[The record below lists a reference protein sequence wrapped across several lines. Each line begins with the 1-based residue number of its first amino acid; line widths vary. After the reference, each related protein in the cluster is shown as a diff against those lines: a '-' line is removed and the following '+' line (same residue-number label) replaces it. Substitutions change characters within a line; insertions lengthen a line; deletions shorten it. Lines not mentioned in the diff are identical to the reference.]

1 MAGDDQ
7 LPAPI
12 GRGDILSAEDQ
23 DGAWSVHK
31 FGGTSMGSPEAIWEV
46 ADIIAHELRVAE
58 GKGRIAAVVS
68 AMSGVTNS
76 LCELC
81 GLAQRRVEWEAAL
94 ETIKARHFECIAGN
108 LDHFPEYEQEFD
120 KDAKK
125 ISCCL
130 DSVRVVG
137 VCPQPFY
144 DVIMGYGELWS
155 ARILC
160 GILKRIGVRAAVVDG
175 RRIIYLEEGSDRVD
189 WQRSG
194 MKMAEVEREAMEF
207 EVVIITGF
215 VASEASGAP
224 TTLKRNG
231 SDLSFSGDPRSVGN
245 AEMLESLSYS
255 EAAEMAWFGAKVLHP
270 KTMAPCIG
278 KDIPIVLRN
287 TFNRVCAGEANLIL
301 PPGTLI
307 TSLPT
312 PPGSPC
318 RHQLSAKAVSVMKGI
333 CLVNVEGCGLIG
345 VTGLASRLFGAVGEA
360 GVNVIMITQAS
371 SEHSVCFAIRTCDRE
386 KCVVAI
392 EHAFYRE
399 MCLYHDFGVTTT
411 TGLAILAMVGDGMVR
426 SIGILGRAATALAS
440 ARVNICAVAQGS
452 SERNITLVV
461 AEEDT
466 EAGVAALHESGCCG
480 NGKASQMRKQELL
493 SEQQLSRRERRER
506 GLGEDAESERPKKRT
521 NVEKRIAMMKEE
533 EIKAGQVDKLL
544 QNLRRS
550 HEQGAPF
557 QKWMNLA
564 NEVHYLVDEL
574 KTRELATVLMMFA
587 EAGYV
592 DTTQCTTAIVKR
604 LTMRTDVTS
613 CLMAIM
619 ALYKSAGRRAT
630 AVLEDLSETFIR
642 LVFDKGVESPN
653 AYNVNKMTFAD
664 LRLTAVAL
672 AKLPFLHDR
681 LEAWFIDDLFNCLTE
696 KVPHAKD
703 PRTLLSI
710 M

>member
-7 LPAPI
+7 LPAAI
-12 GRGDILSAEDQ
+12 GRGDILSADDQ

-31 FGGTSMGSPEAIWEV
+31 FGGTSMGGPEAIWEV
-46 ADIIAHELRVAE
+46 ADIIAHELRVTGGE
-58 GKGRIAAVVS
+58 GRIAAVVS

-81 GLAQRRVEWEAAL
+81 GLAQRGAEWEAAL

-108 LDHFPEYEQEFD
+108 LNHFPEYEQEFE

-130 DSVRVVG
+130 DSVRMVG

-160 GILKRIGVRAAVVDG
+160 GALKCIGVRAMVVDG

-189 WQRSG
+189 WERSG
-194 MKMAEVEREAMEF
+194 MKMAEVEEETTGF

-278 KDIPIVLRN
+278 RDIPIVLRN
-287 TFNRVCAGEANLIL
+287 TFNRACE
-301 PPGTLI
+301 GTLI

-440 ARVNICAVAQGS
+440 ARVNICAIAQGS

-461 AEEDT
+461 AEDDA

-480 NGKASQMRKQELL
+480 NGKAS
-493 SEQQLSRRERRER
+493 
-506 GLGEDAESERPKKRT
+506 
-521 NVEKRIAMMKEE
+521 
-533 EIKAGQVDKLL
+533 
-544 QNLRRS
+544 
-550 HEQGAPF
+550 
-557 QKWMNLA
+557 
-564 NEVHYLVDEL
+564 
-574 KTRELATVLMMFA
+574 
-587 EAGYV
+587 
-592 DTTQCTTAIVKR
+592 
-604 LTMRTDVTS
+604 
-613 CLMAIM
+613 
-619 ALYKSAGRRAT
+619 
-630 AVLEDLSETFIR
+630 
-642 LVFDKGVESPN
+642 
-653 AYNVNKMTFAD
+653 
-664 LRLTAVAL
+664 
-672 AKLPFLHDR
+672 
-681 LEAWFIDDLFNCLTE
+681 
-696 KVPHAKD
+696 
-703 PRTLLSI
+703 
-710 M
+710 